1 MIGSS
6 DRVCCQSFRATGIGS
21 MLSLSHHAASFP
33 GAMELAVMEPTDW
46 HDELVAHSAS
56 EGTRLREGEVVW
68 VRRHTATHE
77 AGLPQYESAVV
88 LVAPANRFAESRD

>member
-1 MIGSS
+1 M
-6 DRVCCQSFRATGIGS
+6 Q
-21 MLSLSHHAASFP
+21 L
-33 GAMELAVMEPTDW
+33 AMMEPADW
-46 HDELVAHSAS
+46 HDELVAHSAC
-56 EGTRLREGEVVW
+56 EGARLCEGEVVR